1 MMIRNLQYKILICP
15 IDLLLGFDLDED
27 PEELNNLANSKEASH
42 IKLIQEIQQMAQTRW
57 KFDQISR
64 VVICDQ
70 QRRLYLWQA
79 LNQGTFRA
87 WDVVPDIHASEKY
100 VISSSGDKIT
110 DLMN

>member
-1 MMIRNLQYKILICP
+1 MQYKIIICP
-15 IDLLLGFDLDED
+15 VDPLLVFDLNED

-42 IKLIQEIQQMAQTRW
+42 IKLIKEVQQMAQTRW
-57 KFDQISR
+57 NFDQISR
-64 VVICDQ
+64 AVISDQ

-100 VISSSGDKIT
+100 VTLSFERRTVSLT
-110 DLMN
+110 